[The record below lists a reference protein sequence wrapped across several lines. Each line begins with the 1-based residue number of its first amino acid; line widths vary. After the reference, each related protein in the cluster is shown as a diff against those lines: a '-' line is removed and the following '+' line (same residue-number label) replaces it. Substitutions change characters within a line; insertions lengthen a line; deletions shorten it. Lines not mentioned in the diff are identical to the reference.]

1 MYFVFIRKNI
11 FEIRVLELYIPSRN
25 TDQGVFCYGEPKSFK
40 LVSEGKP
47 TFCIIDLF
55 QFERRGLK
63 GPLVIAVRLES
74 GRS

>member
-25 TDQGVFCYGEPKSFK
+25 TDQGVFRYGEPKSFK

-47 TFCIIDLF
+47 TFCIIDYS
-55 QFERRGLK
+55 
-63 GPLVIAVRLES
+63 I
-74 GRS
+74 

>member
-1 MYFVFIRKNI
+1 MAWKEHLYFVFIRKNI

-47 TFCIIDLF
+47 TFCIIDYFNLR
-55 QFERRGLK
+55 EEVWKGL
-63 GPLVIAVRLES
+63 
-74 GRS
+74 